1 MSMCC
6 GYDYIKGALSFAVLI
21 LAICAMAETDGWDR
35 GYYAEISAAS
45 QYFSLGS
52 VRADKSV
59 WILEGDVVQRL
70 DGFGHILAGYW
81 AQSDFENRR
90 DSGHRSTVYESDPY
104 LFYSYDWDIVEGW
117 RLRNRAGMIWVFN
130 EGYRQ
135 KVVHLVHEW
144 TYMGEVKSPWV
155 TLFGQARVVEHR
167 GTYVRV
173 GLNRVFDVADGAF
186 SLVPHAA
193 MSGGSERWNR
203 RRYGDYDGCS
213 RLSAGLGTVDY
224 GLRAVVP
231 IRLGVS
237 LFLDVCG
244 YNAINHPTRAQ
255 IRESRRHGTT
265 RQTDACFVAAGLMW
279 EL

>member
-1 MSMCC
+1 
-6 GYDYIKGALSFAVLI
+6 
-21 LAICAMAETDGWDR
+21 
-35 GYYAEISAAS
+35 
-45 QYFSLGS
+45 
-52 VRADKSV
+52 
-59 WILEGDVVQRL
+59 
-70 DGFGHILAGYW
+70 
-81 AQSDFENRR
+81 
-90 DSGHRSTVYESDPY
+90 
-104 LFYSYDWDIVEGW
+104 
-117 RLRNRAGMIWVFN
+117 
-130 EGYRQ
+130 
-135 KVVHLVHEW
+135 
-144 TYMGEVKSPWV
+144 VKSPWV

-265 RQTDACFVAAGLMW
+265 RKTDACFVAAGLMW